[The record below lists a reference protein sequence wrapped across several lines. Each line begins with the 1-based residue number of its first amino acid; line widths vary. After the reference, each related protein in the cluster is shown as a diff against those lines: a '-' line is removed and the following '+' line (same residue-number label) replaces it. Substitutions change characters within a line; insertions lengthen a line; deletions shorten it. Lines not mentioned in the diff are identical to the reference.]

1 MLFADEE
8 ILSVSKAITQ
18 MEERGMQNDPR
29 YQQLMA
35 MANRTKQQQQQGM
48 GGPQASKHKFQ
59 NQHAIQPS
67 KILFTGI

>member
-1 MLFADEE
+1 
-8 ILSVSKAITQ
+8 

-48 GGPQASKHKFQ
+48 AGPQGNRAT
-59 NQHAIQPS
+59 PS
-67 KILFTGI
+67 

>member
-1 MLFADEE
+1 MSYGYEAMS
-8 ILSVSKAITQ
+8 SVSKAITQ

-48 GGPQASKHKFQ
+48 GGPQASKHRFQ
-59 NQHAIQPS
+59 KDNDI
-67 KILFTGI
+67 